1 MAYEGARRLSS
12 LIDLTDDEFEA
23 RVLRA
28 PLPVVVEFW
37 APWCGPCRQVAPVI
51 GEVMEAFRGRVRRL
65 KVNTDENPR
74 SPERYEVAAIP
85 TLILFM
91 DGEEAARFVGRREIA
106 SMRSA
111 LEEALARRARKEEEK
126 EA

>member
-1 MAYEGARRLSS
+1 MSS